1 MTQTS
6 IPFEY
11 SSNYKGAEQNKKKSK
26 SDSLYINKN
35 VNGWDVTVSINLEGK
50 ISLIAHKHLGSI
62 AKAATAGDNES
73 YISIDVESTE
83 KRVPEFKQIEGK
95 SRFTPDFIEVD
106 DRLDRTTE
114 QFKKELVYYKKEYP
128 NSSILTTDEFLIS
141 IIPAFEVLLDDT
153 RVQGYVSKIS
163 NEVSRVQ
170 PPWNKNYKQE
180 K

>member
-6 IPFEY
+6 IPYEY
-11 SSNYKGAEQNKKKSK
+11 SSNYRGPEQNKKQ

-35 VNGWDVTVSINLEGK
+35 VNGWDVTVSINPEGRV
-50 ISLIAHKHLGSI
+50 SLIAHQHLGTI

-95 SRFTPDFIEVD
+95 SRFNPEFIEVNNMED
-106 DRLDRTTE
+106 KITE
-114 QFKKELVYYKKEYP
+114 GFKKELVFYKKEYP
-128 NSSILTTDEFLIS
+128 ASSILTTDEFLIS
-141 IIPAFEVLLDDT
+141 IIPAFEVLLQDT
-153 RVQGYVSKIS
+153 RVEGIVRKIS